1 MDVWIQLELMEGD
14 LLDMFP
20 SSMEKNVVAL
30 YPLDT
35 TRANYKSKWEP
46 TMVGIGNQTID
57 CGHGR
62 MPCHGPI

>member
-20 SSMEKNVVAL
+20 SYMEKNVVSP

-35 TRANYKSKWEP
+35 TSANYKSKWESNH
-46 TMVGIGNQTID
+46 GWDWQLD
-57 CGHGR
+57 C
-62 MPCHGPI
+62 